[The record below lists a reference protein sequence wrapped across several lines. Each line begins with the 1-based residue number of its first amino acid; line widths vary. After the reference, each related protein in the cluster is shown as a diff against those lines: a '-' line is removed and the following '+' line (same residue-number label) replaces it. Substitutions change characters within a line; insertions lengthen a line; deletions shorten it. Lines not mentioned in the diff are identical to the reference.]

1 MESIRTFL
9 FITFAFLTF
18 LLYQEWEKDHA
29 PVKVEKA
36 SIESSLENYQDNSNS
51 LENSSAPSNDSLSK
65 NDLSSQVPQSASSI
79 IETIQPIKNNSP
91 IIVVTNTLKVVISPM
106 GGNFV
111 SAELL
116 KFKETLDEDSAP
128 INILENRNG
137 RVFLALS
144 GLYGEGAPD
153 FKKNVAHYQSTQT
166 NYILENG
173 EEELIVDLT
182 WINTSGVEYIKR
194 FTFHPN
200 VYVVGVKYIVNNTSS
215 SKIANRMF
223 IALKRDIGEV
233 DGQEES
239 GMGMRSYI
247 GPAYSTEEEKYQK
260 YDFDDVDDADLNLST
275 KNGWVAILQ
284 HYFVTAWVPLSDS
297 THVIDTT
304 NKNLG
309 KAGLKQIRMTQD
321 WLWIEPGQTKTFAAK
336 LYVGPKIQSDLENVS
351 DGLELTVD
359 YGFLWWIG
367 QPIFFFF
374 IFFQG
379 FTINWGF
386 AIILVTI
393 TIKTI
398 LYPLARAQY
407 RSFAKMRL
415 LQPKM
420 AAMKEQYGDDRQKMS
435 MKMMELYK
443 KEKVNPLGG
452 CFPLLIQ
459 MPVFMALYWVLMESV
474 ELRHAPFILW
484 IEDMSV
490 MDPYYV
496 LPLLMGISM
505 FLMQK
510 MQPVSPQ
517 MDPIQQKMMQMM
529 PVFMTVFFVF
539 FPAGLVLYWLFNN
552 LISIAQQLYIT
563 NQFNKEQ
570 EVKSASKSKPKK

>member
-9 FITFAFLTF
+9 FILFAFLSF
-18 LLYQEWEKDHA
+18 LLYQEWQKEHA
-29 PVKVEKA
+29 LVRVEKS
-36 SIESSLENYQDNSNS
+36 SIESSLESYQLSTDSKPAQ
-51 LENSSAPSNDSLSK
+51 LEGRPTEQPDS
-65 NDLSSQVPQSASSI
+65 NDLSNQVPESNKEEKVDVQSHS
-79 IETIQPIKNNSP
+79 KVP
-91 IIVVTNTLKVVISPM
+91 IIVTTDTLRVVISPA
-106 GGNFV
+106 GGNVV

-116 KFKETLDEDSAP
+116 KFTESLDENSNA

-153 FKKNVAHYQSTQT
+153 FNKNIATYQSEQT
-166 NYILENG
+166 KYQLENNQDS
-173 EEELIVDLT
+173 LSIDLNWT
-182 WINTSGVEYIKR
+182 NQDGVEYIKR
-194 FTFHPN
+194 FTFYKSQ
-200 VYVVGVKYIVNNTSS
+200 YVIKVDYIVNNLSTN
-215 SKIANRMF
+215 KIANRMF
-223 IALKRDIGEV
+223 TSLRRDIGPVE
-233 DGQEES
+233 GPEQS
-239 GMGMRSYI
+239 GLGMRSYL

-260 YDFDDVDDADLNLST
+260 YDFDDAQDADLNIST
-275 KNGWVAILQ
+275 KEGWVAILQ
-284 HYFVTAWVPLSDS
+284 HYFVTAWIPASDA
-297 THVIDTT
+297 TNVIDTST
-304 NKNLG
+304 KNLG
-309 KAGLKQIRMTQD
+309 RADLVQIRVTQD
-321 WLWIEPGQTKTFAAK
+321 WSWIEPGSKKTFSAK
-336 LYVGPKIQSDLENVS
+336 LYVGPKIQKDLEKIA

-367 QPIFFFF
+367 QPIFFLL
-374 IFFQG
+374 IFFQS
-379 FTINWGF
+379 FATNWGL

-393 TIKTI
+393 AIKTL

-420 AAMKEQYGDDRQKMS
+420 TAMKEQYGEDKQQMS

-459 MPVFMALYWVLMESV
+459 MPVFISLYWVLMESV

-490 MDPYYV
+490 MDPFYV
-496 LPLLMGISM
+496 LPLLYGASM

-510 MQPVSPQ
+510 MQPVSPT
-517 MDPIQQKMMQMM
+517 MDPMQQKMMQLM

-552 LISIAQQLYIT
+552 LISISQQLYIT
-563 NQFNKEQ
+563 KQFNKEQ
-570 EVKSASKSKPKK
+570 EEKNKK